1 MYTLNT
7 LNITELTTEHL
18 HQPIGIDCVSPRF
31 GWKLKGNGKNVKQ
44 LAYQL
49 RICALD
55 GEKELLICDTGEKE
69 TDQSIEVQVDDFEAK
84 PMTMLMCGKE
94 AQKQNRY
101 RQSPRAI
108 P

>member
-7 LNITELTTEHL
+7 LYITELTTEHL
-18 HQPIGIDCVSPRF
+18 HQPLGIDCVSPRF

-55 GEKELLICDTGEKE
+55 GEKAVSYTHLTLPTIRL
-69 TDQSIEVQVDDFEAK
+69 V
-84 PMTMLMCGKE
+84 
-94 AQKQNRY
+94 
-101 RQSPRAI
+101 
-108 P
+108 